1 MHGLNKNVLMRQNSQ
16 IQQCW
21 RAGECNSTQPVQVS
35 LFLSPKANEDELV
48 WIFKYRLQVFAVEK
62 KKTTHSNSSKGFN
75 LDST

>member
-1 MHGLNKNVLMRQNSQ
+1 MRQNSQ

-62 KKTTHSNSSKGFN
+62 KKNKQQHTAIVQKG
-75 LDST
+75 LI